1 MITEFVFTL
10 KCKPY
15 LTFIEDK
22 TINFNCIHTV
32 LFDFISV
39 IDPPV
44 VVSQTNRK
52 ITCGNWFLPVGVCD
66 KVWKLVPYS
75 WRLWENV
82 WQLVPSCCP
91 VGVCEGMC
99 GNWFLPDFKSEY
111 VRECVE
117 NGSYLLF
124 CWSLW
129 KNVRQLVATC
139 WSLWGN
145 VWQLVS
151 SRMSLWENVF
161 DCSGTTKLRTESAAQ
176 QSGYTRQHCPSQ
188 VLLSRFCQGLYNR
201 YVVATG
207 LILQYISV
215 HQRR

>member
-1 MITEFVFTL
+1 MIHL
-10 KCKPY
+10 NY
-15 LTFIEDK
+15 
-22 TINFNCIHTV
+22 INTV
-32 LFDFISV
+32 LFVFRSV

-44 VVSQTNRK
+44 VVSQTCRK
-52 ITCGNWFLPVGVCD
+52 ITCGNWFLPV
-66 KVWKLVPYS
+66 
-75 WRLWENV
+75 ENV
-82 WQLVPSCCP
+82 RECGNRFLP
-91 VGVCEGMC
+91 VGVCERMC
-99 GNWFLPDFKSEY
+99 GNWFLHVTLLVFVRGCAATGSFPDLQSEY

-117 NGSYLLF
+117 NGSNLLF
-124 CWSLW
+124 CWRLW

-139 WSLWGN
+139 WNLWGN

-161 DCSGTTKLRTESAAQ
+161 DYSGTTKLRTESAAQ

-201 YVVATG
+201 YVMAAG